1 MLNCLLHTL
10 SYTSK
15 WLEGLARLPGIFSS
29 RALQPADMLYSPGR
43 GAVAG
48 FPDKGG
54 KACCPSQSLQGT
66 AHGMLRARGRQ
77 KNVSDNLCPRLL
89 SEICGERQT
98 LLT

>member
-15 WLEGLARLPGIFSS
+15 WLEGLARPPGIFSS
-29 RALQPADMLYSPGR
+29 RAVQPADMLCSLGR

-66 AHGMLRARGRQ
+66 AHRVLRARGTQ
-77 KNVSDNLCPRLL
+77 KMLVTISVQGSFQRFEGRDKP
-89 SEICGERQT
+89 S
-98 LLT
+98 